1 MEEPDVNVFDEF
13 EWRGLVYDATPGL
26 RELLGRE
33 KLTAYIGFDPTAAS
47 LHVGSLLPILGLAR
61 LQRCGHSPVAIAG
74 GGTGM
79 IGDPSGKSQERQL
92 LDAAKVEENLQGI
105 KAQLA
110 RFLDF
115 EAASNPARIVNNA
128 DWLGQLPLIDFL
140 RDTGK
145 YFSVNA
151 MMAKESVRRRL
162 EGEDGLSFTEFSYM
176 LLQAYDF
183 LVLYDRYGCRLQMG
197 GSDQW
202 GNITAG
208 ADLIRRLRGAGGEE
222 KLAHGLVFPL
232 VTTSSGVKFGKTE
245 AGTIW
250 LDPAL
255 TSPFRFYQFWINTDD
270 RDIVP
275 YLKSFTWLGAEEIA
289 GLEEGV
295 RTAPQEREAQ
305 RRLAREVTRM
315 LHGEGELAKAER
327 ATAVLFGAEIAELE
341 PAEVREI
348 FADVPSVEIASERV
362 GGEGVQ
368 LADLLV
374 AAGLV
379 PSKGEAR
386 RAVQGGGIYLN
397 NCRVAEERR
406 AVTTADSLGGELI
419 VLRKGRREYRLVR
432 LV

>member
-1 MEEPDVNVFDEF
+1 MNVFDEF

-33 KLTAYIGFDPTAAS
+33 TLTAYIGFDPTAAS

-61 LQRCGHSPVAIAG
+61 LQRFGHSPVAIAG

-79 IGDPSGKSQERQL
+79 IGDPSGKTQERQL
-92 LDAAKVEENLQGI
+92 LTPAKVEENLRGI

-115 EAASNPARIVNNA
+115 EAAANPARIVNNA
-128 DWLGQLPLIDFL
+128 DWLGQVSLIEFL

-162 EGEDGLSFTEFSYM
+162 EGEEGLSFTEFSYM

-208 ADLIRRLRGAGGEE
+208 ADLIRRLRGGEGAAE
-222 KLAHGLVFPL
+222 GKLAHGLVFPL

-250 LDPAL
+250 LDPEL
-255 TSPFRFYQFWINTDD
+255 TPPFRFYQFWINTDD
-270 RDIVP
+270 RDVVP
-275 YLKSFTWLGAEEIA
+275 YLKSFTWLRQEEIA
-289 GLEEGV
+289 ELEETL

-305 RRLAREVTRM
+305 RRLAREVTAM
-315 LHGEGELAKAER
+315 VHGEDALAKAER

-341 PAEVREI
+341 PREVSDI
-348 FADVPSVEIASERV
+348 FADVPSIEIEKARL
-362 GGEGVQ
+362 EGDGLP
-368 LADLLV
+368 LADLLI

-386 RAVQGGGIYLN
+386 RAIQGGGIYLN
-397 NCRVAEERR
+397 NRRVAEERR
-406 AVTTADSLGGELI
+406 TVTLADPLGGELI
-419 VLRKGRREYRLVR
+419 VLRKGRKEYRLVR
-432 LV
+432 LS

>member
-1 MEEPDVNVFDEF
+1 VNVYDEF

-26 RELLGRE
+26 RELLDRE

-47 LHVGSLLPILGLAR
+47 LHVGSLLPIMGLAR
-61 LQRCGHSPVAIAG
+61 LQRFGHSPIAIAG

-79 IGDPSGKSQERQL
+79 IGDPGGKTTERPL
-92 LDAAKVEENLQGI
+92 LTREKVEENLQGI

-115 EAASNPARIVNNA
+115 EARENPARIVNNA
-128 DWLGQLPLIDFL
+128 DWLATVPLIDFL
-140 RDTGK
+140 RDVGK

-162 EGEDGLSFTEFSYM
+162 EGEDGISYTEFSYM

-202 GNITAG
+202 GNITTG
-208 ADLIRRLRGAGGEE
+208 TDLIRRLRGEGIEE

-245 AGTIW
+245 AGAVW

-255 TSPFRFYQFWINTDD
+255 TSPFRFYQFWINTED
-270 RDIVP
+270 RDVVH
-275 YLKSFTWLGAEEIA
+275 YLKSFTWLTREEIA
-289 GLEEGV
+289 ELEEKV
-295 RTAPQEREAQ
+295 RTVPQEREAQ
-305 RRLAREVTRM
+305 KRLAREVTRRV
-315 LHGEGELAKAER
+315 HGEEALAKAEK

-341 PAEVREI
+341 PAEVRDI
-348 FADVPSVEIASERV
+348 FADVPSVEIEKSRL
-362 GGEGVQ
+362 EGDG
-368 LADLLV
+368 LPMADLLV
-374 AAGLV
+374 ASGLV

-386 RAVQGGGIYLN
+386 RAIQGGGIYLN
-397 NCRVAEERR
+397 NRRVGEDRK
-406 AVTTADSLGGELI
+406 TATLADALGGELI
-419 VLRKGRREYRLVR
+419 VLRKGRKEYRLARVG
-432 LV
+432 